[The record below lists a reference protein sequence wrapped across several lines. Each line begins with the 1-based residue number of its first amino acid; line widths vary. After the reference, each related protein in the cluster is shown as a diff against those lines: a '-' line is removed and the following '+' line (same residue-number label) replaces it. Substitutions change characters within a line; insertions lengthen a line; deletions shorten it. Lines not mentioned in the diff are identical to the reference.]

1 MDCPTLECDQRV
13 AVRPTKRSCCKVCP
27 STLQTTSKPTGPL
40 VQLAQGD
47 QQVSGDSSS
56 ELEVLT
62 NGGCSYPVGGPY
74 ENGQEWHPKIYSHGE
89 VKCINCKCKV
99 CTTKILAFINNHHN
113 HR

>member
-1 MDCPTLECDQRV
+1 MDCPPLECDQRV
-13 AVRPTKRSCCKVCP
+13 AIRPTKRSCCKVCP
-27 STLQTTSKPTGPL
+27 STLQTTSKPTGSL

-47 QQVSGDSSS
+47 QQVNSESGSDI
-56 ELEVLT
+56 EVLT

-99 CTTKILAFINNHHN
+99 CNKSCTTQYNHKF
-113 HR
+113 

>member
-1 MDCPTLECDQRV
+1 MECDPRV
-13 AVRPTKRSCCKVCP
+13 AIRPNKRSCCKVCP
-27 STLQTTSKPTGPL
+27 SSLQSTTKSTGPL

-47 QQVSGDSSS
+47 QQVNGESGS
-56 ELEVLT
+56 ELEILT

-99 CTTKILAFINNHHN
+99 CIKKIILLILKIKKKSNTS
-113 HR
+113 